1 MTAAS
6 DEVAVCTSD
15 SVASEPAESP
25 APVKV
30 RVPFSH
36 TSAASVPNPVRVRVP
51 AAHTFVGMLVM
62 EVTMVDRVE
71 PSEVDALRTCAF
83 VFVFIFV
90 ASVAVAVL
98 MVELVFALI
107 AVWLAVIAEP
117 RELEAVVTSD

>member
-1 MTAAS
+1 
-6 DEVAVCTSD
+6 
-15 SVASEPAESP
+15 
-25 APVKV
+25 
-30 RVPFSH
+30 
-36 TSAASVPNPVRVRVP
+36 
-51 AAHTFVGMLVM
+51 MLVM

>member
-1 MTAAS
+1 
-6 DEVAVCTSD
+6 
-15 SVASEPAESP
+15 
-25 APVKV
+25 
-30 RVPFSH
+30 
-36 TSAASVPNPVRVRVP
+36 
-51 AAHTFVGMLVM
+51 M

-71 PSEVDALRTCAF
+71 PSEVDALRICAF